1 MDRLWTRAFVLTS
14 LGTLLLFASFY
25 LLLPTMPLFVKELG
39 GLETHVG
46 LATGVFTIAAVAF
59 RPIAGGLLD
68 RYGRRPFL
76 LAGVALFALSMYSY
90 GWIGG
95 VGALLFLRF
104 VHGVGWAFATT
115 AAASAAADIVPPDRR
130 GEGMGWY
137 GLATTIA
144 MAAGPLLGT
153 WALSGWSFRGVFLLA
168 TGLALLALVAVS
180 VPRFPFRPAAGRQR
194 IEYLDSATVPV
205 AVSVALL
212 SFAYGAV
219 TTFLPLFAVTL
230 EVNPGTFFLVYALA
244 LTAAR
249 PIGGTL
255 ADRRGATAVIV
266 PALTLIVI
274 ALLVLSGAT
283 GLAGVLAAAVL
294 YGVGF
299 GSAHPTLQ
307 AALLRMVPR
316 ERFGV
321 ANASFFT
328 AFDLGIALGSTLLG
342 AFAGGIGYRMVFVA
356 AAAAVA
362 LSLAAFLTLVRPR
375 LSPRTE
381 PAPQTAG

>member
-1 MDRLWTRAFVLTS
+1 MDRLWTRSFVLTS
-14 LGTLLLFASFY
+14 LGSLLLFSSFY

-39 GLETHVG
+39 GLEAHVG

-59 RPIAGGLLD
+59 RPVAGGLLD

-76 LAGVALFALSMYSY
+76 LAGVALFALCMYAY
-90 GWIGG
+90 GWIGA
-95 VGALLFLRF
+95 VGALLFMRF

-115 AAASAAADIVPPDRR
+115 AAASAAADIVPPARR

-137 GLATTIA
+137 GLAQTLA
-144 MAAGPLLGT
+144 MAAGPMLAT
-153 WALSGWSFRGVFLLA
+153 WTLAEGSFRTVFLLA
-168 TGLALLALVAVS
+168 TGLAVVALLSVS
-180 VPRFPFRPAAGRQR
+180 IPRYPFRPPAELRR
-194 IEYLDSATVPV
+194 VEVLDPATLPV
-205 AVSVALL
+205 AVSVALM
-212 SFAYGAV
+212 SFAYGAL

-230 EVNPGTFFLVYALA
+230 DVNPGTFFLVYALA

-249 PIGGTL
+249 PLGGTVS
-255 ADRRGATAVIV
+255 DRRGETAVVV
-266 PALTLIVI
+266 PAAGLII
-274 ALLVLSGAT
+274 LALLVLSGAT
-283 GLAGVLAAAVL
+283 GLGGVLMAAVL

-299 GSAHPTLQ
+299 GSAHPALQ

-342 AFAGGIGYRMVFVA
+342 WAAGSLGYRGLFTV

-362 LSLAAFLTLVRPR
+362 LSLAAFLALVRPR
-375 LSPRTE
+375 LACNGELVR
-381 PAPQTAG
+381 G